1 MMSNNK
7 LLVALIAACAIGT
20 AGLVPAQSQDDMIE
34 LAAKQAALRAAQ
46 AEYDAVRKRVVEANV
61 AVVNTVKGAIS
72 AEEVAVL
79 KAQVDTLIAN
89 KDRCKVVAVLAAEKW
104 ATATTILGVRAA
116 AGPLFACL
124 AE

>member
-1 MMSNNK
+1 MSNNK
-7 LLVALIAACAIGT
+7 LLIALIAACAIGT

-61 AVVNTVKGAIS
+61 AVVNTVKSAIS
-72 AEEVAVL
+72 AEDVATL
-79 KAQVDTLIAN
+79 KSQVETLTAN
-89 KDRCKVVAVLAAEKW
+89 KDKCKAVAVLAAEKW

>member
-1 MMSNNK
+1 MSNNK
-7 LLVALIAACAIGT
+7 LLIALIAACAIGT

-46 AEYDAVRKRVVEANV
+46 AEYDAVRKRVIEANV

-72 AEEVAVL
+72 AEEVASL
-79 KAQVDTLIAN
+79 KVQVETLTAN
-89 KDRCKVVAVLAAEKW
+89 KDKCKSAAVLAAEKW
-104 ATATTILGVRAA
+104 STATTILGVRAA